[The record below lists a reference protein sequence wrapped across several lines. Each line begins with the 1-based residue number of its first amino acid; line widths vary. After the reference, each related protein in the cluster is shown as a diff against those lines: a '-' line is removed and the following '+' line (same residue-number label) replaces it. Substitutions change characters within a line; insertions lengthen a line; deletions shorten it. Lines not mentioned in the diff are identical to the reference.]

1 MKRRVD
7 AKMKKMREEKKKS
20 KVLKISKMIYG
31 LPQPPSLQP
40 VLDYLYG
47 FSLSKRPKTS
57 C

>member
-1 MKRRVD
+1 MKRRAD

-20 KVLKISKMIYG
+20 KVLKIPKMIYG

-57 C
+57 S